1 MDKINTKGQLF
12 AAVNYKRNLF
22 DIRQILECTNC
33 KVTVKIETEEKAIT
47 PPDSI
52 QKKCIESMYDD
63 LEKEIADINNAIDE
77 YNETHKD
84 KQ

>member
-52 QKKCIESMYDD
+52 QKKMY
-63 LEKEIADINNAIDE
+63 
-77 YNETHKD
+77 
-84 KQ
+84 